1 MGSGPTLRVRSSA
14 SWRRIPAMTSD
25 NEGTV
30 LDWVETT
37 PDELLARLCETRQMN
52 TNRPIVIGIDGRSGS
67 GKSTVA
73 ARLAAA
79 TGDSV
84 IVHTDDIAWHHSFFG
99 WHHLLAD
106 GILCPLRQC
115 GAPVSFRPPGWVA
128 RGRPG
133 SIDIP
138 DTANVVFVEG
148 VGATH
153 RDLAGWFDATI
164 WVSTDPV
171 VAYRRCVERG
181 IDPPGFIEEWMT
193 RENPFLAEDRPWD
206 RATAIVSGER
216 APAGT

>member
-1 MGSGPTLRVRSSA
+1 MT
-14 SWRRIPAMTSD
+14 TSD
-25 NEGTV
+25 NEATV
-30 LDWVETT
+30 LDWVETP
-37 PDELLARLCETRQMN
+37 PDELLARLRETRQMN
-52 TNRPIVIGIDGRSGS
+52 TNRPIIIGIDGRSGS

-79 TGDSV
+79 TGDSA

-106 GILCPLRQC
+106 GILGPLRQC
-115 GAPVSFRPPGWVA
+115 GTPVSFRPPGWVA

-138 DTANVVFVEG
+138 ETADAVLVEG

-153 RDLAGWFDATI
+153 RDVAGWFDATI

-206 RATAIVSGER
+206 RATAIVSGEEPSSGGVAGR
-216 APAGT
+216 AFRASFR